1 MLEHTRGY
9 KYYGERGRK
18 GGKALFTFLPFYL
31 FTFKSPFCR
40 FSQRH
45 YYKPVTFL
53 PFKLKSINF
62 CLRTFAIPDI
72 FPNFAPTFLTD
83 KKNMKIQ

>member
-1 MLEHTRGY
+1 MLEHTRGN

-18 GGKALFTFLPFYL
+18 GAKPFFTFLPL
-31 FTFKSPFCR
+31 KA
-40 FSQRH
+40 SQRH

-72 FPNFAPTFLTD
+72 FPIFAPTFLTD
-83 KKNMKIQ
+83 EIIVKIQW

>member
-18 GGKALFTFLPFYL
+18 GAKAFFTFLPLKAPFY
-31 FTFKSPFCR
+31 R
-40 FSQRH
+40 FSLRY
-45 YYKPVTFL
+45 YYKTVTFL

-83 KKNMKIQ
+83 EIIVKIQW